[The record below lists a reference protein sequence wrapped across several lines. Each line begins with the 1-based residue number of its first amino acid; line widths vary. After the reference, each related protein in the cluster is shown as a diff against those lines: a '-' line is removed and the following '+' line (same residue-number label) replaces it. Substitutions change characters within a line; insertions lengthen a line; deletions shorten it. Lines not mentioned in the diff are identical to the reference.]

1 MNSPKI
7 ENPWDVESLY
17 EFQYFNCPICFFKH
31 VSKQDFVH
39 HAYNTHPESIEY
51 FKNISDG
58 SLNDI
63 LSPWEYIVSI
73 KIILKK

>member
-1 MNSPKI
+1 MAYGFGS
-7 ENPWDVESLY
+7 PWDVDSLY
-17 EFQYFNCPICFFKH
+17 EYQYFQCPACTFNH
-31 VSKQDFVH
+31 NSKQDFVCH
-39 HAYNTHPESIEY
+39 TYNTHPESIEY

-73 KIILKK
+73 IIFF